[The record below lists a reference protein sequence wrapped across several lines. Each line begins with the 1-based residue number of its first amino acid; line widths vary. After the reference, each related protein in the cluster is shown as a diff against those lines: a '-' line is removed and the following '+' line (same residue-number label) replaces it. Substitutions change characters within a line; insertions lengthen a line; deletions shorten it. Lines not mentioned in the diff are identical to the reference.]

1 VCSEPE
7 RFLSGGEGFTREPPL
22 DEGAR
27 GVEDANPAF
36 SEPERFL
43 SGGEGFTRE
52 PPLDEGARGVE
63 DANPMI
69 RADFLVLGS
78 GIAGLRAALTLARHG
93 QVLVVTKDQPTESNT
108 GYAQGGVAV
117 AIAADD
123 ETGLHLED
131 TLKAGAG
138 LVSEAAA
145 RVLVE
150 EGPERIRELASWGA
164 RFDREGGRLHF
175 TREGAHSRNRVLHAL
190 GDATGWEMVRSLLE
204 KTLHTP
210 AIRVLSFSCSIDLV
224 AREGRVV
231 GCRFLD
237 EAGKT
242 TEVLA
247 RATLLATGG
256 AGQVFA
262 ETTNPPVATGDGVA
276 MAWRAGASLQD
287 MEFTQFHP
295 TALAIEG
302 APRFL
307 VSEAVRG
314 EGAFLRNA
322 AGERFTEELSAR
334 DQVARAIARE
344 VAAGRGPV
352 TLDLRHLDPERVR
365 TRFPRILA
373 TCARYAIDITADPVP
388 VTPAAHYVM
397 GGVLTDL
404 HGRCTLHGLYA
415 AGEVASNGVHGANRL
430 ASNSL
435 LEGLVFGARAAFAMA
450 ADGHPEPAEETDG
463 GGDTVPAVT
472 FTSPRSELRCRNWEA
487 LGLERSGAAMRDHL
501 AFLDALRGR
510 IPAPVD
516 RVTAEDRNLLDVSW
530 AMAVSALFREESR
543 GAHYRTD
550 FPHTDDARFR
560 GHTVIDGRHIHL
572 QPVEAP
578 IPASATS

>member
-1 VCSEPE
+1 M
-7 RFLSGGEGFTREPPL
+7 T
-22 DEGAR
+22 
-27 GVEDANPAF
+27 N
-36 SEPERFL
+36 
-43 SGGEGFTRE
+43 
-52 PPLDEGARGVE
+52 
-63 DANPMI
+63 
-69 RADFLVLGS
+69 ADFLVLGS

-131 TLKAGAG
+131 TLRAGAG

-190 GDATGWEMVRSLLE
+190 GDATGWEMVRSLLD
-204 KTLHTP
+204 KTRRTP

-224 AREGRVV
+224 TSGGRVI

-237 EAGKT
+237 EDGTA

-276 MAWRAGASLQD
+276 MAWRAGAALRD

-295 TALAIEG
+295 TALAVAG

-314 EGAFLRNA
+314 EGAYLRNA
-322 AGERFTEELSAR
+322 AGERFTEELAAR

-352 TLDLRHLDPERVR
+352 TLDLRHLDPELVR
-365 TRFPRILA
+365 TRFPRIA
-373 TCARYAIDITADPVP
+373 AMCARYGIDITTDPVP

-397 GGVLTDL
+397 GGVCTDL
-404 HGRCTLHGLYA
+404 HGRCTLPGLYA

-430 ASNSL
+430 ASNSR
-435 LEGLVFGARAAFAMA
+435 LEGLVFGARAAEAMA
-450 ADGHPEPAEETDG
+450 ADSHPEPAERGEGAGVGAEG
-463 GGDTVPAVT
+463 GTH
-472 FTSPRSELRCRNWEA
+472 TSPRAELRRRNWEA
-487 LGLERSGAAMRDHL
+487 LGLERDGASLRAHL
-501 AFLDALRGR
+501 AWLEALRGR
-510 IPAPVD
+510 IGAAVD

-530 AMAVSALFREESR
+530 VMAASALFREESR

-550 FPHTDDARFR
+550 FPETDDSRFR
-560 GHTVIDGRHIHL
+560 GHTVVEGRQIHL
-572 QPVEAP
+572 QPIEAP
-578 IPASATS
+578 IPATAT

>member
-1 VCSEPE
+1 MGSRSEPE
-7 RFLSGGEGFTREPPL
+7 RFLSGGEGFTRAPPL

-27 GVEDANPAF
+27 GGEDAD
-36 SEPERFL
+36 S
-43 SGGEGFTRE
+43 
-52 PPLDEGARGVE
+52 
-63 DANPMI
+63 MI

-93 QVLVVTKDQPTESNT
+93 QVLVVTKDQPSESNT

-123 ETGLHLED
+123 ATELHLED
-131 TLKAGAG
+131 TLKAGVG

-164 RFDREGGRLHF
+164 RFDREAGRLHF

-204 KTLHTP
+204 RTQRTP

-224 AREGRVV
+224 TSDGRVT

-237 EAGKT
+237 EDGGA

-276 MAWRAGASLQD
+276 MAWRAGAALHD

-322 AGERFTEELSAR
+322 AGERFTEELAAR

-344 VAAGRGPV
+344 VRAGRGPV
-352 TLDLRHLDPERVR
+352 TLDLRHLDAERVR
-365 TRFPRILA
+365 TRFPRIQA
-373 TCARYAIDITADPVP
+373 MCARYGIEIATDPIP

-397 GGVLTDL
+397 GGVATDL
-404 HGRCTLHGLYA
+404 YGRCTLPGLYA

-435 LEGLVFGARAAFAMA
+435 LEGLVFGARAADAMA
-450 ADGHPEPAEETDG
+450 ADGHPEPADETDR
-463 GGDTVPAVT
+463 PAAGALAGS
-472 FTSPRSELRCRNWEA
+472 FASPRVELRRRNWDA
-487 LGLERSGAAMRDHL
+487 LGLERDGAAIREHV
-501 AFLDALRGR
+501 AYLDALRGR
-510 IPAPVD
+510 IPAAVD

-550 FPHTDDARFR
+550 FPYTDDERFR
-560 GHTVIDGRHIHL
+560 GHTKVDGRQIRL
-572 QPVEAP
+572 QPVEAS
-578 IPASATS
+578 IPASATR